1 MKRNAPLTQHT
12 ALSGAVAACRRVEFA
27 RTSGMRILLATLNLL
42 PQISAR
48 P

>member
-1 MKRNAPLTQHT
+1 MKRNAPPAQHT
-12 ALSGAVAACRRVEFA
+12 ALSGAVAACWRAAFA
-27 RTSGMRILLATLNLL
+27 RTSGMQILLATLNLL

>member
-12 ALSGAVAACRRVEFA
+12 ALGGAVAACWRAAFA
-27 RTSGMRILLATLNLL
+27 RTSGMRILPATLNLL

>member
-1 MKRNAPLTQHT
+1 MKQSAPLTQHT
-12 ALSGAVAACRRVEFA
+12 ALSGAVAACRLAPFA
-27 RTSGMRILLATLNLL
+27 RTSGMHVPRAALNLL